1 VYVYGIMFLEC
12 RQKEGA
18 YMKEKMTNHFA
29 WLLAKLIKPFYK
41 NRRKLKS
48 KEFLLI
54 SVSLLLSIVLL
65 TGFSGFVKAS
75 DTIDNEEKLIVEKT
89 ETQPETKTGEKV
101 AATAT
106 SKYKPLSIDTPY
118 VDANDID
125 ATTLPV
131 YALVI
136 NNQEKM
142 YFRRKKE
149 AEEVLKSLEE
159 YYIPEDENIEIVD
172 LYFEE
177 DVEIKEVFKNASVL
191 KKIKTPEEG
200 LDFILKGT
208 DEVRKHKIEKG
219 ENYWVLADAYGISV
233 DNLIKANPEIKP
245 ERLQIGQEVSL
256 IVPEP
261 LINVC
266 TVENVV
272 YDQKIEYEVVY
283 EDNSSL
289 YTDEYRIKNNGV
301 YGEKEITAEL
311 VKRDGKE
318 LGKVILDES
327 IVAEPVTKV
336 VYKGTKV
343 PPPRIGTGT
352 FSKPL
357 NRGTITSG
365 YGSRYHPVYR
375 TYKKHSG
382 VDIAAPYGSSV
393 LASDGGKVIFAGW
406 KSSYGYSVIV
416 DHGGNLASLYA
427 HMSSIN
433 VSVGEKIYKGKTVGK
448 VGSTGTSTGNHLHF
462 EIQKLGNDINPS
474 AYINLYNYY

>member
-1 VYVYGIMFLEC
+1 
-12 RQKEGA
+12 
-18 YMKEKMTNHFA
+18 MKEKLTNHLA
-29 WLLAKLIKPFYK
+29 WLIAKLIKPFYK
-41 NRRKLKS
+41 NRDKFKS
-48 KEFLLI
+48 KEFL
-54 SVSLLLSIVLL
+54 SVSAALLVSIILL
-65 TGFSGFVKAS
+65 TGFSGFIKAS
-75 DTIDNEEKLIVEKT
+75 ETIDDEEKTVVEKS
-89 ETQPETKTGEKV
+89 ETQSAIKEVTS
-101 AATAT
+101 TASNYNPFT
-106 SKYKPLSIDTPY
+106 IDTPY
-118 VDANDID
+118 VDAKTID
-125 ATTLPV
+125 ATTLPI

-136 NNQEKM
+136 NDREKM
-142 YFRRKKE
+142 YFRSKKE
-149 AEEVLKSLEE
+149 AESVLKSLEG
-159 YYIPEDENIEIVD
+159 YYIPKDENIEIVD

-177 DVEIKEVFKNASVL
+177 KVEIKEVLKNASVL

-208 DEVRKHKIEKG
+208 DEERKHKIEKG

-233 DNLIKANPEIKP
+233 ENLIQANPDIKP

-272 YDQKIEYEVVY
+272 YDEKIEFDVVY
-283 EDNSSL
+283 EDSSSL
-289 YTDEYRIKNNGV
+289 YKDEYRIKNNGV
-301 YGEKEITAEL
+301 YGSKQITAEL
-311 VKRDGKE
+311 VKRDGKS

-336 VYKGTKV
+336 VYKGTKN

-375 TYKKHSG
+375 IYKKHSG
-382 VDIAAPYGSSV
+382 VDIAAPYGSPV
-393 LASDGGKVIFAGW
+393 LASDGGKVIYAGW
-406 KSSYGYSVIV
+406 KSSYGYCVIV
-416 DHGGNLASLYA
+416 DHGGNLSSLYA
-427 HMSSIN
+427 HMSAIN
-433 VSVGEKIYKGKTVGK
+433 VSKGEKIYKGKTVGK

>member
-1 VYVYGIMFLEC
+1 
-12 RQKEGA
+12 
-18 YMKEKMTNHFA
+18 MKEKLTNHIA
-29 WLLAKLIKPFYK
+29 WLLAKIIKPFYK
-41 NRRKLKS
+41 NRHKLKT
-48 KEFLLI
+48 KEFIVISAALLV
-54 SVSLLLSIVLL
+54 SVIMLAS
-65 TGFSGFVKAS
+65 FSGFVKAS
-75 DTIDNEEKLIVEKT
+75 DTIDAEEKIVIEKI
-89 ETQPETKTGEKV
+89 ETQPETKTKENV
-101 AATAT
+101 ATPATNEYKT
-106 SKYKPLSIDTPY
+106 SMIETPY
-118 VDANDID
+118 VDAKAID

-136 NNQEKM
+136 NDQEKM
-142 YFRRKKE
+142 YFRNKE
-149 AEEVLKSLEE
+149 AAESVLKTLEE
-159 YYIPEDENIEIVD
+159 YYIPEDENTEIID

-177 DVEIKEVFKNASVL
+177 KVEIKKVFKNASIL

-208 DEVRKHKIEKG
+208 DEERKHKIEKG
-219 ENYWVLADAYGISV
+219 ENYWVLAEEYGISV
-233 DNLIKANPEIKP
+233 DNLIKAKP

-266 TVENVV
+266 TVENVI
-272 YDQKIEYEVVY
+272 YDEKIQFDVVY

-289 YTDEYRIKNNGV
+289 YKDEYRIKNYGV
-301 YGEKEITAEL
+301 YGSKEITAEL

-327 IVAEPVTKV
+327 IVSDPVTKV
-336 VYKGTKV
+336 VYKGTKN

-375 TYKKHSG
+375 IYKKHTG
-382 VDIAAPYGSSV
+382 VDIAAPYGTPV

-406 KSSYGYSVIV
+406 KSGYGKCVIV
-416 DHGGNLASLYA
+416 DHGGNLSSLYA

-462 EIQKLGNDINPS
+462 EIRKLGNDVNPS
-474 AYINLYNYY
+474 SYINLYNYY

>member
-1 VYVYGIMFLEC
+1 MISEC

-18 YMKEKMTNHFA
+18 YMKEKLTNHFA
-29 WLLAKLIKPFYK
+29 WLLAKIIKPFYK
-41 NRRKLKS
+41 NRHKLKS
-48 KEFLLI
+48 KEFLII
-54 SVSLLLSIVLL
+54 SASLLVSMIMLAS
-65 TGFSGFVKAS
+65 FSGFVKAS
-75 DTIDNEEKLIVEKT
+75 DTIDQEEKIVIEKT
-89 ETQPETKTGEKV
+89 ETQSETTTEESV
-101 AATAT
+101 ATPT
-106 SKYKPLSIDTPY
+106 TNEYKASMIETPY
-118 VDANDID
+118 VDAKTID

-136 NNQEKM
+136 NDQEKM
-142 YFRRKKE
+142 YFRRKDE
-149 AEEVLKSLEE
+149 AEGVLKTLEE
-159 YYIPEDENIEIVD
+159 YYIPEDENVEIVD

-177 DVEIKEVFKNASVL
+177 EVEIKKVLKNASIL

-208 DEVRKHKIEKG
+208 DEERKHKIEKG
-219 ENYWVLADAYGISV
+219 ENYWVLAEDYGISV
-233 DNLIKANPEIKP
+233 DNLIKANPDIKP

-266 TVENVV
+266 TVENVI
-272 YDQKIEYEVVY
+272 YDQKIEFEVVY
-283 EDNSSL
+283 EDSANL
-289 YTDEYRIKNNGV
+289 YKDEYRVKNNGV
-301 YGEKEITAEL
+301 YGSKEITAEL

-336 VYKGTKV
+336 VYKGTKN

-375 TYKKHSG
+375 VYKKHSG
-382 VDIAAPYGSSV
+382 VDIAAPYGSPV
-393 LASDGGKVIFAGW
+393 LASDGGKVIYAGW
-406 KSSYGYSVIV
+406 KSGYGYCVIV
-416 DHGGNLASLYA
+416 DHGGNLSSLYA

-448 VGSTGTSTGNHLHF
+448 VGSTGTSTGNHVHF
-462 EIQKLGNDINPS
+462 EIRKLGNDVNPS
-474 AYINLYNYY
+474 SYINLYNYY

>member
-1 VYVYGIMFLEC
+1 MFLEC

-18 YMKEKMTNHFA
+18 YMKEKFKNHFA

-41 NRRKLKS
+41 NRDKLKS
-48 KEFLLI
+48 KEFLII
-54 SVSLLLSIVLL
+54 SASLLVSIILL
-65 TGFSGFVKAS
+65 ASFGSFVKAS
-75 DTIDNEEKLIVEKT
+75 DTIDEGEKLIVEKP
-89 ETQPETKTGEKV
+89 ETQSAPEGQEK
-101 AATAT
+101 AATPKT
-106 SKYKPLSIDTPY
+106 SEYKSSSIETSYINPK
-118 VDANDID
+118 DID

-136 NNQEKM
+136 NDQEKM
-142 YFRRKKE
+142 YFRRKE
-149 AEEVLKSLEE
+149 DAEKVLKALED
-159 YYIPEDENIEIVD
+159 YYIPEDENVEIID

-177 DVEIKEVFKNASVL
+177 KVEIKEVFKNASIL
-191 KKIKTPEEG
+191 KKIKNPEEG
-200 LDFILKGT
+200 LEFILKGT
-208 DEVRKHKIEKG
+208 DEERKHKIEKG

-233 DNLIKANPEIKP
+233 DNLIKANPDIKP

-266 TVENVV
+266 TVENVI
-272 YDQKIEYEVVY
+272 YDQKIEFEVVY
-283 EDNSSL
+283 EDDSSI
-289 YTDEYRIKNNGV
+289 YKDEYRIKNNGV
-301 YGEKEITAEL
+301 YGSKEITAEL

-327 IVAEPVTKV
+327 IESEPVTKV
-336 VYKGTKV
+336 VARGTKN

-375 TYKKHSG
+375 IYKKHSG
-382 VDIAAPYGSSV
+382 IDIAAPYGSPV

-406 KSSYGYSVIV
+406 KSSYGKSVIV
-416 DHGGNLASLYA
+416 DHGGNLSSLYA

-474 AYINLYNYY
+474 SYINLYNYY

>member
-1 VYVYGIMFLEC
+1 MFPEC

-29 WLLAKLIKPFYK
+29 WLIAKIIKPFYK
-41 NRRKLKS
+41 NRHKLKS

-54 SVSLLLSIVLL
+54 SASLLVSVILL
-65 TGFSGFVKAS
+65 AGFSGFVKAS
-75 DTIDNEEKLIVEKT
+75 DTIDDENVVVEIEQSSKVLSDEKT
-89 ETQPETKTGEKV
+89 TKETTNEYKT
-101 AATAT
+101 
-106 SKYKPLSIDTPY
+106 SNINTPY
-118 VDANDID
+118 VDARSID

-136 NNQEKM
+136 NEQEKM

-149 AEEVLKSLEE
+149 AEDVLQALEE
-159 YYIPEDENIEIVD
+159 YYIPEDDNVEIID
-172 LYFEE
+172 IYFDEA
-177 DVEIKEVFKNASVL
+177 VEIKKVLKNASVL
-191 KKIKTPEEG
+191 EKIKTTEEG

-208 DEVRKHKIEKG
+208 DEERKHKIEKG
-219 ENYWVLADAYGISV
+219 ENYWVLADEYGISV
-233 DNLIKANPEIKP
+233 ENLIKANPDIKP

-261 LINVC
+261 LINVN
-266 TVENVV
+266 TVENVI
-272 YDQKIEYEVVY
+272 YDQKIEFDVVY

-289 YTDEYRIKNNGV
+289 YKDEYRIKNYGV
-301 YGEKEITAEL
+301 YGSKEVKAEL

-327 IVAEPVTKV
+327 IVSEPVTKV
-336 VYKGTKV
+336 VYRGTKN

-375 TYKKHSG
+375 VYKKHSG
-382 VDIAAPYGSSV
+382 VDIAAPYGTPV

-406 KSSYGYSVIV
+406 KSGYGKCVIV
-416 DHGGNLASLYA
+416 DHGGNLSSLYA

-448 VGSTGTSTGNHLHF
+448 VGSTGTSTGNHVHF
-462 EIQKLGNDINPS
+462 EIRKLGNDINPS
-474 AYINLYNYY
+474 TYINLYNYY

>member
-1 VYVYGIMFLEC
+1 
-12 RQKEGA
+12 
-18 YMKEKMTNHFA
+18 MKEKLTNHFA
-29 WLLAKLIKPFYK
+29 WLLAKIIKPFYK
-41 NRRKLKS
+41 NRHKIKS

-54 SVSLLLSIVLL
+54 SASLLVSMVLL
-65 TGFSGFVKAS
+65 ASFSGFVKAS
-75 DTIDNEEKLIVEKT
+75 HTIDEEDKIIIEKT
-89 ETQPETKTGEKV
+89 ETQSETNTEESV
-101 AATAT
+101 ATPT
-106 SKYKPLSIDTPY
+106 TNEYKSSMVETPY
-118 VDANDID
+118 VDAKAID

-136 NNQEKM
+136 NDQEKM
-142 YFRRKKE
+142 YFRSKKE
-149 AEEVLKSLEE
+149 AEDVLNTLEDF
-159 YYIPEDENIEIVD
+159 YIPEDENTEIID

-177 DVEIKEVFKNASVL
+177 KVEIKKVLKNASIL
-191 KKIKTPEEG
+191 KKIKTPEDG
-200 LDFILKGT
+200 LEFILKGT
-208 DEVRKHKIEKG
+208 DEERKHKIEKG
-219 ENYWVLADAYGISV
+219 ENYWVLAEEYGISV
-233 DNLIKANPEIKP
+233 DNLIKANPDIKP

-266 TVENVV
+266 TVENVI
-272 YDQKIEYEVVY
+272 YDQKIEFDVVY

-289 YTDEYRIKNNGV
+289 YKDEYRIKN
-301 YGEKEITAEL
+301 YGIYGSKEITAEL

-327 IVAEPVTKV
+327 IVSEPVTKV
-336 VYKGTKV
+336 VYKGTKN

-375 TYKKHSG
+375 IYKKHSG
-382 VDIAAPYGSSV
+382 VDIAAPYGTPV

-406 KSSYGYSVIV
+406 KSGYGKCVIV
-416 DHGGNLASLYA
+416 DHGGNLSSLYA

-448 VGSTGTSTGNHLHF
+448 VGSTGTSTGNHVHF
-462 EIQKLGNDINPS
+462 EIRKLGNDVNPS
-474 AYINLYNYY
+474 SYINLYNYY